1 LGSPRLP
8 LEDLNQIRLE
18 ARIRDVA
25 RRLFS
30 DKQVDDLET
39 WHLVQVVEHCSRAI
53 SDIYRTVNLDQIL
66 KGTVRR
72 HRTLGELLPTDST
85 PPTQSLGRVT
95 RVPEDLRGIGD
106 RCLYD
111 IGMAGVKDYRGLSL
125 ETLGVRSYRMAAD
138 ILSILANER
147 DLREL
152 FQRNRMR
159 SLPIEEEVAF
169 LRQCATRFN
178 LHARLLTT
186 LREETSSE
194 PEAGV
199 SVAMSTPS
207 PRELDPDGEAGRAEF
222 ETLQPPS
229 AAETGVRLSF
239 PGESRERILSRY
251 ERILLFADTDI
262 EAVRK
267 ELKRLVVDQ
276 EEAVDTLCD
285 DLLLNATGTQLRGI
299 PQSYFLVGPTGVGK
313 NYLMESLASVL
324 ESHWGVE
331 IPFLI
336 IEGPQYTYPSDV
348 HELRGAT
355 RGFIRSDEPGI
366 LSEFHERSS
375 RAPLS
380 IILVDEVEKAHSQLA
395 KFFLSIMDR
404 GSIHDNR
411 GRELSFEGSL
421 LAFTSN
427 LGYST
432 SDSPADPIGYRGG
445 SREGI
450 RRQRGEAER
459 HLHRSLSPEFLA
471 RLRTIRFSS
480 LSAHS
485 MEAILDMEVQRIFRR
500 FSELHGLEVVLTTSA
515 RQQLLELGFSPGHGA
530 RHLAGVIRKYCNV
543 EVSRRIKQDR
553 LKGGEDRRLTVQY
566 LREIRKG
573 ERAYEAAAVESAVLD
588 QTRVALPYS
597 RLMVDFVDGQFIYRE
612 QVNNA

>member
-1 LGSPRLP
+1 
-8 LEDLNQIRLE
+8 LEDLDQVRLE
-18 ARIRDVA
+18 SRIRDVA
-25 RRLFS
+25 QRLFS
-30 DKQVDDLET
+30 DKKFDDLET

-66 KGTVRR
+66 KGIVHRP
-72 HRTLGELLPTDST
+72 RTLGELLPTDSG
-85 PPTQSLGRVT
+85 PPTQPLGRVT
-95 RVPEDLRGIGD
+95 RVPEELRGIGD

-125 ETLGVRSYRMAAD
+125 ETLGIRSYRMAAD

-169 LRQCATRFN
+169 LRQCAARFS
-178 LHARLLTT
+178 LHAKLLTT
-186 LREETSSE
+186 LREEVSPGTE
-194 PEAGV
+194 GV
-199 SVAMSTPS
+199 SVSMSMPL
-207 PRELDPDGEAGRAEF
+207 PRELPLEEAPVGEDF
-222 ETLQPPS
+222 ETLQAPLS
-229 AAETGVRLSF
+229 TKAVVRLSF
-239 PGESRERILSRY
+239 PGESRDKVLSRY
-251 ERILLFADTDI
+251 ERILLFADTDL
-262 EAVRK
+262 EAVRR
-267 ELKRLVVDQ
+267 ELKRRVVDQ
-276 EEAVDTLCD
+276 EEAVDALCD
-285 DLLLNATGTQLRGI
+285 DLLLNATGTQIRGI

-313 NYLMESLASVL
+313 NYLMESLAGVL

-375 RAPLS
+375 RSPLS
-380 IILVDEVEKAHSQLA
+380 IILVDEVEKAHPQLS

-411 GRELSFEGSL
+411 GRELCFEGSL

-450 RRQRGEAER
+450 RRQRGDAER
-459 HLHRSLSPEFLA
+459 HLHRTLSPEFLA
-471 RLRTIRFSS
+471 RLRTIRFSP
-480 LSAHS
+480 LSSHS
-485 MEAILDMEVQRIFRR
+485 MEAILDMEVQRVFRR
-500 FSELHGLEVVLTTSA
+500 FLELHGLQVSLTAAA
-515 RQQLLELGFSPGHGA
+515 RARLLEVGFSPGHGA
-530 RHLAGVIRKYCNV
+530 RHLASVIRRYCNV
-543 EVSRRIKQDR
+543 EVSRRIKQDS
-553 LKGGEDRRLTVQY
+553 LKGEENLASTVRY

-573 ERAYEAAAVESAVLD
+573 ERAYEADAVEQAVL
-588 QTRVALPYS
+588 QQARLSLPYT
-597 RLMVDFVDGQFIYRE
+597 RLLVDFSDGQFSYRE
-612 QVNNA
+612 QAE

>member
-1 LGSPRLP
+1 LGTPRST
-8 LEDLNQIRLE
+8 LEDLNQVRLE

-30 DKQVDDLET
+30 DKKVDDLET

-66 KGTVRR
+66 KGTV
-72 HRTLGELLPTDST
+72 HRPRSLGEFLPTDTT
-85 PPTQSLGRVT
+85 PPTQPLGRVT
-95 RVPEDLRGIGD
+95 RVPEELRGIGD

-159 SLPIEEEVAF
+159 SLPIDEEVAF
-169 LRQCATRFN
+169 LRQCAARFN
-178 LHARLLTT
+178 LHAKLLST
-186 LREETSSE
+186 LREEAPSA

-199 SVAMSTPS
+199 SVAMTFPPLGEVESE
-207 PRELDPDGEAGRAEF
+207 RESIGTRF
-222 ETLQPPS
+222 ETPQASLPKS
-229 AAETGVRLSF
+229 AARLSL
-239 PGESRERILSRY
+239 PGEPRDKVLSRF

-262 EAVRK
+262 EAVRG

-276 EEAVDTLCD
+276 EEAVDALCD
-285 DLLLNATGTQLRGI
+285 DLLLNATGTHLRGT

-313 NYLMESLASVL
+313 NHLMESLARVL

-380 IILVDEVEKAHSQLA
+380 IILVDEVEKAHPQLA
-395 KFFLSIMDR
+395 RFFLSIMDR
-404 GSIHDNR
+404 GMTLDNR

-445 SREGI
+445 SVEGL

-459 HLHRSLSPEFLA
+459 HLRRTLSPEFLA
-471 RLRTIRFSS
+471 RLRTIRFSP
-480 LSAHS
+480 LSPHS
-485 MEAILDMEVQRIFRR
+485 MEAILDMEVEKTFRR
-500 FSELHGLEVVLTTSA
+500 FLDLHGLVVSLTASA
-515 RQQLLELGFSPGHGA
+515 RRQLLEIGFSPGHGA
-530 RHLAGVIRKYCNV
+530 RHLAGVIRRYCNV

-553 LKGGEDRRLTVQY
+553 LKGEGDRGITVRY
-566 LREIRKG
+566 LREMRKG
-573 ERAYEAAAVESAVLD
+573 ERAYEAAAVEREVLH
-588 QTRVALPYS
+588 QARVALPYS
-597 RLMVDFVDGQFIYRE
+597 RLIVDFIDGKFCYRE
-612 QVNNA
+612 QCG

>member
-1 LGSPRLP
+1 
-8 LEDLNQIRLE
+8 
-18 ARIRDVA
+18 VA
-25 RRLFS
+25 QRLFS
-30 DKQVDDLET
+30 DKKVDDLET

-66 KGTVRR
+66 KGIVHRP
-72 HRTLGELLPTDST
+72 RTLGELLPTDSP
-85 PPTQSLGRVT
+85 PPTQPLGRVT
-95 RVPEDLRGIGD
+95 RVPEELRGIGD

-111 IGMAGVKDYRGLSL
+111 IGMAGVRDYRGLSL

-169 LRQCATRFN
+169 LRQCAARFS
-178 LHARLLTT
+178 LHAKLLTT
-186 LREETSSE
+186 LREEAPAANE
-194 PEAGV
+194 GGV
-199 SVAMSTPS
+199 SVSMSMPL
-207 PRELDPDGEAGRAEF
+207 PRELELEEASVGDAF
-222 ETLQPPS
+222 ETLHAPLS
-229 AAETGVRLSF
+229 AKADVRLSF
-239 PGESRERILSRY
+239 PGESRDKVLSRY

-262 EAVRK
+262 EAVRR
-267 ELKRLVVDQ
+267 ELKRRVVDQ

-285 DLLLNATGTQLRGI
+285 DLLLNATGTQLRST

-313 NYLMESLASVL
+313 NHLMESLASVL

-375 RAPLS
+375 RSPLS
-380 IILVDEVEKAHSQLA
+380 IILVDEVEKAHPQLS

-411 GRELSFEGSL
+411 GRELCFEGSL

-445 SREGI
+445 SRESV
-450 RRQRGEAER
+450 RRQRGDAER
-459 HLHRSLSPEFLA
+459 HLHRALSPEFLA

-480 LSAHS
+480 LSSHS
-485 MEAILDMEVQRIFRR
+485 MEAILDMEIQKIFRR
-500 FSELHGLEVVLTTSA
+500 FLELHGLEVSLTASA
-515 RQQLLELGFSPGHGA
+515 RSRLLEIGFSPGQGA
-530 RHLAGVIRKYCNV
+530 RHLASVIRRYCNV

-553 LKGGEDRRLTVQY
+553 LKGKENLAITVRY

-573 ERAYEAAAVESAVLD
+573 ERAYEADAVEQAVL
-588 QTRVALPYS
+588 QQARHSLPYT
-597 RLMVDFVDGQFIYRE
+597 RLLVDFSDGQFSYRE
-612 QVNNA
+612 QVE

>member
-1 LGSPRLP
+1 LGSPRSP
-8 LEDLNQIRLE
+8 LEDLNQDRLE

-66 KGTVRR
+66 RGSIRPP
-72 HRTLGELLPTDST
+72 RTLGELLPTDT
-85 PPTQSLGRVT
+85 PPTAQPLGRVT
-95 RVPEDLRGIGD
+95 RVPEELRGIGD

-111 IGMAGVKDYRGLSL
+111 IGMAGVKNYRGLSL
-125 ETLGVRSYRMAAD
+125 ETLGIRSYKMAAD

-169 LRQCATRFN
+169 LRQCAARFS
-178 LHARLLTT
+178 LHAKLLTT
-186 LREETSSE
+186 LREET
-194 PEAGV
+194 PTEA
-199 SVAMSTPS
+199 AP
-207 PRELDPDGEAGRAEF
+207 
-222 ETLQPPS
+222 
-229 AAETGVRLSF
+229 GVRVATNVAPPMEIVVEGESFGGQVDSVQAPLSTADGARLSH
-239 PGESRERILSRY
+239 PGEPRDKVLSRY

-276 EEAVDTLCD
+276 EEAVDALCD
-285 DLLLNATGTQLRGI
+285 DLLLSGTGTQLRGV

-313 NYLMESLASVL
+313 NHLMESLASVL

-331 IPFLI
+331 IPFLT

-380 IILVDEVEKAHSQLA
+380 IILVDEVEKAHPQLT

-411 GRELSFEGSL
+411 GAELSFEGSL

-432 SDSPADPIGYRGG
+432 SDSPVDPIGYRGG

-459 HLHRSLSPEFLA
+459 HFRRALSPEFLA
-471 RLRTIRFSS
+471 RLRTIRFTP
-480 LSAHS
+480 LSMDS
-485 MEAILDMEVQRIFRR
+485 MEAILEMEVQKTFRR
-500 FSELHGLEVVLTTSA
+500 FLELHGLEVSLTVSA
-515 RQQLLELGFSPGHGA
+515 RRQLLDIGFSPVHGA
-530 RHLAGVIRKYCNV
+530 RHLVGVVRRYCNV

-553 LKGGEDRRLTVQY
+553 VRGNEDRGLAVRY

-573 ERAYEAAAVESAVLD
+573 ERAFEAEEVERAVL
-588 QTRVALPYS
+588 RHARAALPYS
-597 RLMVDFVDGQFIYRE
+597 RLLVDFANGEFCYRVQGQ
-612 QVNNA
+612 